1 MRLPSSSWDISWWSS
16 QLTPFKRLWLTLGF
30 FILIF
35 FAGTFGYVL
44 IEGWPLADSFYM
56 TIITIST
63 VGFQEVKTLSEN
75 GRIFTACLIVIGIG
89 TFGYGFANISTFFIE
104 GEFKELIRTRKME
117 KIIENI
123 ASHIIICGYGDEGR
137 HAGEELSRSKVPFI
151 IIEKKLELTE
161 KLREDGLLVIHGDAT
176 QDDVLLKAGV
186 AVAKGLIAAVPEDS
200 VNVFVALTARG
211 FNPDL
216 KIGARAADE
225 SSIAKLFRAG
235 ANKVVSSAE
244 IGGRRMA
251 SMLLRPKVVNFL
263 DVIMSDQELA
273 LRLEEININK
283 KSPFVGKSIRGLDIR
298 GRTGTLVIAY
308 QGEGQSININPSAD
322 TTCQAGD
329 VLIVLGNEKQV
340 ADLQHLARSE

>member
-1 MRLPSSSWDISWWSS
+1 M
-16 QLTPFKRLWLTLGF
+16 TPFKRLWLTLGF
-30 FILIF
+30 FIMIF

-63 VGFQEVKTLSEN
+63 VGFQEVKTLSEG
-75 GRIFTACLIVIGIG
+75 GRIFTACLIIFGIG
-89 TFGYGFANISTFFIE
+89 TFGYGFANFAAFFTE

-123 ASHIIICGYGDEGR
+123 AGHIIICGYGDEGR

-151 IIEKKLELTE
+151 IIEKDFELTG
-161 KLREDGLLVIHGDAT
+161 KLREDGLLVLHGDAT

-216 KIGARAADE
+216 KIVARAADE
-225 SSIAKLFRAG
+225 STVAKLFRAG
-235 ANKVVSSAE
+235 ANKVISSAE

-263 DVIMSDQELA
+263 DIMVNDQDLA
-273 LRLEEININK
+273 LRLEEVNINK
-283 KSPFVGKSIRGLDIR
+283 KSRFVGKSIRELDIR
-298 GRTGTLVIAY
+298 GSTGTLVIAY
-308 QGEGQSININPSAD
+308 QREGQSIQINPSAD
-322 TTCQAGD
+322 TTCKTGD

-340 ADLQHLARSE
+340 ADLQQITGS